1 MSLVEYRSPVLKKPK
16 FGWQRYQFGNK
27 SAAELKLSLWD
38 ANLSEVVVPNTGTIP
53 TFPITQFV
61 DLTLTHNHGTPLYG
75 VSKHFSGKMLLPTPI
90 NNLNELVQYLNK
102 RDPFLGEFR
111 PTEDQLN
118 VQLVVDK
125 TWSRITNN
133 NDGGTWSLNLS
144 IVN

>member
-1 MSLVEYRSPVLKKPK
+1 MSLSEYKSPVIKKPK

-27 SAAELKLSLWD
+27 SAAALKLSLWD
-38 ANLSEVVVPNTGTIP
+38 AHLSEIVVVNTGLAP

-61 DLTLTHNHGTPLYG
+61 DLHLLHNHGIPAYG
-75 VSKHFSGKMLLPTPI
+75 LNNYFSGKMVLATPI
-90 NNLNELVQYLNK
+90 NNLNELVQYLNQ

-111 PTEDQLN
+111 PTQDQLN

-125 TWSRITNN
+125 TYTRVTNN
-133 NDGGTWSLNLS
+133 NDAGSWDLEIG